1 MSRLIEMLQNTP
13 QTAAAIDWNTLIVVA
28 VGLGGV
34 IVGFLLG
41 FIWDIIQENRGKKEE
56 FENIKLNIVMEL
68 NQNIARV
75 EYNQRNLR
83 HQRPDTPILYL
94 HDEAWKLALSSG
106 LLRVFSQKILHE
118 LAEIYFG
125 IGKVNQII
133 IQRERL
139 QKTTD
144 SLKEFDNYL
153 QKAGKILLKE
163 INEIIDKIESTSYKK
178 STIKWGN

>member
-1 MSRLIEMLQNTP
+1 MLQNAP
-13 QTAAAIDWNTLIVVA
+13 QTATAIDWNTLIVVA

-34 IVGFLLG
+34 FVGFLLG

-56 FENIKLNIVMEL
+56 FENVKLNIVMEL

-83 HQRPDTPILYL
+83 LQQPDAPILYL

-106 LLRVFSQKILHE
+106 FLKVFSIKVLEE
-118 LAEIYFG
+118 LAEIYLG

-133 IQRERL
+133 VQRDRL
-139 QKTTD
+139 PKTTD
-144 SLKEFDNYL
+144 SLREYDNYL
-153 QKAGKILLKE
+153 KKAGKILVKE
-163 INEIIDKIESTSYKK
+163 INAIMDMLQSTSYKK
-178 STIKWGN
+178 RTIKWSS